1 MLTWIRLRRIRFREQ
16 KNLDRSNLKLYK
28 KIVSYMENS
37 PLGYLEKEEALHQV
51 LDMMLESQV
60 EHTAFDVMMGDYELF
75 CKSIVEEY
83 SKDKSKLYQVLH
95 YLQRSVVAMLF
106 MVVVFLLVSA
116 ILTPEE
122 KEIDAYFLV
131 LSFGY
136 AFILMPFA
144 NRKMVFIIGS
154 VFVYIFVMYLSL
166 IKMTESINMT
176 VIGNTGIVLLSLAM
190 IALVIEIYK
199 KIYNIQKR

>member
-1 MLTWIRLRRIRFREQ
+1 MRKCYYLTKLDELELRKFQI
-16 KNLDRSNLKLYK
+16 
-28 KIVSYMENS
+28 
-37 PLGYLEKEEALHQV
+37 

-60 EHTAFDVMMGDYELF
+60 EHQAFDVIMGDYELF
-75 CKSIVEEY
+75 CKSIAEKY
-83 SKDKSKLYQVLH
+83 TKDKSKLYQVLH
-95 YLQRSVVAMLF
+95 YLQRSVVTMLF
-106 MVVVFLLVSA
+106 MLVIFLLVSA
-116 ILTPEE
+116 ILTPED

-136 AFILMPFA
+136 SFILMPFA

-154 VFVYIFVMYLSL
+154 AFVYIFVMYLAL
-166 IKMTESINMT
+166 IKMTESINMA
-176 VIGNTGIVLLSLAM
+176 VIGNTGTVLLSLAM